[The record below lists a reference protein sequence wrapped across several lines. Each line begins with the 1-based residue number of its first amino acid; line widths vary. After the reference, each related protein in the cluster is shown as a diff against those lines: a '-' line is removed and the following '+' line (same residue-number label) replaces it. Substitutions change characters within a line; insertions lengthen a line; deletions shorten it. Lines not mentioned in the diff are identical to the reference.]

1 MRNSYNIYWFII
13 DSVRTYKTEVD
24 DRDRLDIMDE
34 FAKDSIEYSNCVT
47 GAPSSLLAAGAM
59 FTGLPSVFVA
69 RHFNDWKFKDS
80 NLSTIKTLVD
90 EHGYTSYPLIDS
102 RDAREFYQ
110 HLLPLF
116 PSKKL
121 PPKFKLRDYAWTNR
135 EITEIFKY
143 MYEKDDKTTP
153 SAYVF
158 WYDCRRDPTVS
169 SHVND
174 AIQLIKDKGDY
185 DNSIIIMQS
194 DHGYPDPRTNL
205 NESYFSGLGH
215 DMILTDDNIKTPLF
229 LKYPG
234 CEAGVIEHNIVG
246 HIDILPTIYDIL
258 NIPMTKSKDNNR
270 FRGRSLIN
278 KSIDDEIVGRI
289 LRTDTR
295 LTMDLGRITSLR
307 SNRYKY
313 LYFHDENVEMLFD
326 IENDPKELD
335 NKVNEIDSKIVSCFR
350 DKMDEYDNGITSFHH
365 DVLLN
370 NATKQFHKY
379 NIIKTPQPE
388 SICIVTKAPKRL
400 IELLLKS
407 IDSNLSVGYELTIIF
422 YGGILE
428 LISSELFIHNI
439 QYLNEAEI
447 ENLNLRS
454 FDLTIYL
461 TENSKRVYLK
471 PEVYKGVKSI
481 KSNSMLLFNYNFEG
495 FNYFKSRWFPS
506 GARLFF
512 SWDRKGYLYKQEP
525 ITLIQDIF
533 SFIMI
538 SFRTLLG
545 SGTKTDYVAAKE
557 IFEYRNYNLK
567 KNDGQLTD
575 ENIREEKNMAKW
587 RDD

>member
-1 MRNSYNIYWFII
+1 LKRPYNIYWFII
-13 DSVRTYKTEVD
+13 DSVRTYRSGVD
-24 DRDRLDIMDE
+24 DRDRIDVMDE
-34 FAKDSIEYSNCVT
+34 FAKDAIEYSNCVT

-90 EHGYTSYPLIDS
+90 EYGYSSYPLIDS

-116 PSKKL
+116 ASKKL
-121 PPKFKLRDYAWTNR
+121 PPKYKLRDYAWTNE

-143 MYEKDDKTTP
+143 MYGNDDRNTP

-158 WYDCRRDPTVS
+158 WYDCRKDPAVS

-174 AIQLIKDKGDY
+174 ALQLIKDNGDY

-205 NESYFSGLGH
+205 TESYFADLGH
-215 DMILTDDNIKTPLF
+215 DMILTDDNIKTPML

-234 CEAGVIEHNIVG
+234 CEAGVVIDNIVG
-246 HIDILPTIYDIL
+246 HIDVLPTIFDVL
-258 NIPMTKSKDNNR
+258 NIPMNKSKDNNK
-270 FRGRSLIN
+270 FRGRSLIDTDGV
-278 KSIDDEIVGRI
+278 SDAMGRI

-307 SNRYKY
+307 TNHYKY

-326 IENDPKELD
+326 LENDPKELI
-335 NKVNEIDSKIVSCFR
+335 NIINEVDLVVVSCFR
-350 DKMDEYDNGITSFHH
+350 DKMDEYDKGIISFHH
-365 DVLLN
+365 DVLLS
-370 NATKQFHKY
+370 NATKQFKKY
-379 NIIKTPQPE
+379 DIIKPPQPKT
-388 SICIVTKAPKRL
+388 ICIVTKAPKRL

-407 IDSNLSVGYELTIIF
+407 IDMNVDAKYEIIVIF
-422 YGGILE
+422 YGGTLD
-428 LISSELFIHNI
+428 LIEKVDSIYNI
-439 QYLNEAEI
+439 NSLNEYEVK
-447 ENLNLRS
+447 NLSLPKY
-454 FDLTIYL
+454 DLTIYL

-471 PEVYKGVKSI
+471 PEVYRGVKSI
-481 KSNSMLLFNYNFEG
+481 KSKSMLLFNYNFEG

-557 IFEYRNYNLK
+557 IFEYRSYNLK
-567 KNDGQLTD
+567 KNDGELTD
-575 ENIREEKNMAKW
+575 ENLREEQNMSKW
-587 RDD
+587 RDE